1 MTINERLQQVIDTL
15 YKGNKLAFAK
25 ATGITPTT
33 LEGIVGKRQSKPSFD
48 TLGRICA
55 GAHVS
60 VAWLLAGIGSMFDAI
75 EFTESE
81 LPQYASKNLDACQM
95 DRADPKMT
103 RPRIPFTAA
112 AGSLS
117 IATDSAGNEDCERFP
132 VITTF
137 PSYDF
142 TIKIEG
148 DSMAPDYLSGDE
160 LACRFVDDPANIK
173 WGEPHILDTRD
184 GVVFKVPYYGGDQI
198 MCRSI
203 NPNGPSFLVNR
214 ADVLHVASIVGF
226 TRQLQP

>member
-95 DRADPKMT
+95 DRANPGRT

-112 AGSLS
+112 AGALS
-117 IATDSAGNEDCERFP
+117 VAVDATSEGDCEQLP
-132 VITTF
+132 VVTTL
-137 PSYDF
+137 PAYDF
-142 TIKIEG
+142 TIIIEG
-148 DSMAPDYLSGDE
+148 DSMAPEYRSGDE
-160 LACRFVDDPANIK
+160 LACRMINDIK
-173 WGEPHILDTRD
+173 DIQWGKSYILDTRD
-184 GVVFKVPYYGGDQI
+184 GVVFKSLYYGDGEI
-198 MCRSI
+198 LCHSI
-203 NPNGPSFLVNR
+203 NPAGPSFAV
-214 ADVLHVASIVGF
+214 ADDDILHVASVVGLI
-226 TRQLQP
+226 RQLQP